1 MNKQISKSDKLIRR
15 STRLLKWSTFFVVLG
30 IVPLIVNALEFI
42 ASALAVL
49 YIIVLLIIVLVTFF
63 LILLNENFRKM
74 FDVNSLDGLQQFV
87 DSANK
92 AFAYVVP
99 VLGCLVLALSVA
111 GIVTAARNCS
121 GAGKTG
127 RIVWGSV
134 LIALCITEVT
144 LFYFATGVLEL

>member
-1 MNKQISKSDKLIRR
+1 MNKQLSQGDKLIRR
-15 STRLLKWSTFFVVLG
+15 CTRLLKWSTFFVVLG

-49 YIIVLLIIVLVTFF
+49 YILMLLIIVMVTFF
-63 LILLNENFRKM
+63 LILLSENFRKM
-74 FDVNSLDGLQQFV
+74 FNVDSLEGLQQFV
-87 DSANK
+87 DSANNV
-92 AFAYVVP
+92 FAYVVP
-99 VLGCLVLALSVA
+99 ALGCLVLALSVA

-134 LIALCITEVT
+134 LIALCIAEVA